1 MKEIDLLTRRS
12 LLKGIGLLTSL
23 SLAPGRLNAAEG
35 GGTPDVSPLEDLMR
49 EHGVLSRVLL
59 IYEEILGR
67 ARAGRSFPVEVIHRS
82 ADMIRRFIEDY
93 HEKLEEEYLFPRFE
107 KAGRLVELV
116 RILKEQHQSGRRL
129 TDSILGW
136 AQAMESKE
144 KPEESRLIKD
154 LSLFIRM
161 YRPHKAREDTVLFP
175 ALHSLISAKDL
186 DRLGDQFEDREKAL
200 FGENGFGQIV
210 NRVAGMERE
219 LGIFELS
226 RVTPKN

>member
-1 MKEIDLLTRRS
+1 MKEINLLTRRS
-12 LLKGIGLLTSL
+12 LLRGVGLFTSL
-23 SLAPGRLNAAEG
+23 SLVPGRLHAAEG

-67 ARAGRSFPVEVIHRS
+67 VRSGRSFPVEVLQRS
-82 ADMIRRFIEDY
+82 ADLIRRFIEDY

-107 KAGRLVELV
+107 KAKRLAELV
-116 RILKEQHQSGRRL
+116 RVLKEQHQAGRRL

-136 AQAMESKE
+136 VQSAESKE
-144 KPEESRLIKD
+144 KQDELRLARD

-175 ALHSLISAKDL
+175 ALHSLISAKDFE
-186 DRLGDQFEDREKAL
+186 RMGDQFEDREKDL

-210 NRVAGMERE
+210 TKVAGMERD

-226 RVTPKN
+226 RVTPKI